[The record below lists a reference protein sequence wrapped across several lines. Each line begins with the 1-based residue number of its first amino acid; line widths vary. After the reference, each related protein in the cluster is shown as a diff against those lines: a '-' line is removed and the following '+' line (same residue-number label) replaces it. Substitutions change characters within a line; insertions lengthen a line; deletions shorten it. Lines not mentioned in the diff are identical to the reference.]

1 MFCVS
6 WSSAVL
12 LLSNGL
18 FLGFKEK
25 KAMYAELC
33 CVLFALTHNY
43 PMSIDLQDRG
53 FKNKILFPLIF
64 CDCFL

>member
-1 MFCVS
+1 M
-6 WSSAVL
+6 L

-43 PMSIDLQDRG
+43 PMSIDLQDRDR
-53 FKNKILFPLIF
+53 KSVV
-64 CDCFL
+64 